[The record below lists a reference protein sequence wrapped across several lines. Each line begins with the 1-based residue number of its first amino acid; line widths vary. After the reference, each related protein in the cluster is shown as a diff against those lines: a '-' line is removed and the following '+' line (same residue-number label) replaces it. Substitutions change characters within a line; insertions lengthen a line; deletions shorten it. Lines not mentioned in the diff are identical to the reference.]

1 MYKRFLDR
9 KGKEI
14 IILLAMVL
22 VLVTLNA
29 AHRIEH
35 ELRWYDRVVLFVT
48 APVQYTVSSLIKGSV
63 RLVNKYIL
71 LMDVKEDNYRLI
83 ASNIDLLNDLH
94 KMEDVYNENTRLR
107 KLLDFRN
114 KLTSRV
120 LSAEVIGKD
129 SRQVFKTIRISKGE
143 AEGIRQGMPVLSDQ
157 GLVGQV
163 MRTFKDYSDVLLI
176 IDPNSNIDSIVQ
188 NSRFRG
194 VLEGLGKTECR
205 LKYLERLDD
214 VNVGDVILTSGMEK
228 RFPKGLILGTVARV
242 DKKNYGTT
250 QQVFVKPI
258 VDFSRLEEVLVV
270 MDLQ

>member
-120 LSAEVIGKD
+120 LSAEVIGKRFLD
-129 SRQVFKTIRISKGE
+129 RFFKT
-143 AEGIRQGMPVLSDQ
+143 
-157 GLVGQV
+157 
-163 MRTFKDYSDVLLI
+163 
-176 IDPNSNIDSIVQ
+176 
-188 NSRFRG
+188 
-194 VLEGLGKTECR
+194 
-205 LKYLERLDD
+205 
-214 VNVGDVILTSGMEK
+214 
-228 RFPKGLILGTVARV
+228 
-242 DKKNYGTT
+242 
-250 QQVFVKPI
+250 
-258 VDFSRLEEVLVV
+258 
-270 MDLQ
+270 

>member
-1 MYKRFLDR
+1 
-9 KGKEI
+9 
-14 IILLAMVL
+14 
-22 VLVTLNA
+22 
-29 AHRIEH
+29 
-35 ELRWYDRVVLFVT
+35 
-48 APVQYTVSSLIKGSV
+48 
-63 RLVNKYIL
+63 
-71 LMDVKEDNYRLI
+71 
-83 ASNIDLLNDLH
+83 
-94 KMEDVYNENTRLR
+94 
-107 KLLDFRN
+107 
-114 KLTSRV
+114 
-120 LSAEVIGKD
+120 
-129 SRQVFKTIRISKGE
+129 
-143 AEGIRQGMPVLSDQ
+143 MPVLSDQ

-250 QQVFVKPI
+250 TTGI
-258 VDFSRLEEVLVV
+258 C
-270 MDLQ
+270 